1 MKAKKAAV
9 AALIN
14 TNEFKNLSIIGWRPI
29 HE

>member
-1 MKAKKAAV
+1 MKTGKAAV

-14 TNEFKNLSIIGWRPI
+14 TNEFKNLSIVGWRPI